1 LGFFSPYIK
10 VECRDGTR
18 FILKE
23 PEKAFS
29 IIAPDW
35 NVRIGAITK
44 ALKETEVN
52 LEVKKKVKAIVED
65 LDKHYAELQAHYQ
78 AAYIQ
83 FSTNPCSKESNKALE
98 KANEEIRTMEFKLRE
113 IELQTEKFLQSLASR
128 PPTPPKLKRMKVL
141 KAPMKMLKVPIL
153 MKDIEELDK
162 RVSEFRHSAI

>member
-1 LGFFSPYIK
+1 MGFFSPYIK

-23 PEKAFS
+23 PEIAFS
-29 IIAPDW
+29 IVAPDW

-44 ALKETEVN
+44 ALKEAEVN

-83 FSTNPCSKESNKALE
+83 FSTNPCGKESNKALE
-98 KANEEIRTMEFKLRE
+98 KANEEIRNMEFKLRE
-113 IELQTEKFLQSLASR
+113 IELQTEKSLQSLAPK

-141 KAPMKMLKVPIL
+141 KFQIP
-153 MKDIEELDK
+153 MKDIGELDK